1 MFKLNILKTELLH
14 QRDNKDSSA
23 SEAIETIYPHS
34 ENDVIFHWDDI
45 QFKASLKFDISDSWS
60 DILGLMQDLK
70 SNKKEFK
77 IQFPSQSFWH
87 LWKFKEFEKSK
98 YEIEAFWG
106 FENTKKIKV
115 EKSVIRSEITK
126 LIESV
131 EADLKKQNYQIEN
144 LEEYLK

>member
-1 MFKLNILKTELLH
+1 
-14 QRDNKDSSA
+14 
-23 SEAIETIYPHS
+23 
-34 ENDVIFHWDDI
+34 
-45 QFKASLKFDISDSWS
+45 
-60 DILGLMQDLK
+60 MQDLK
-70 SNKKEFK
+70 SNKKEFE